1 MPDDDEIE
9 VPDQDTTSVAGK
21 RTEPRCYPVLP
32 VVIHDLDDPSI
43 EGNVQDLSGH
53 GIQIAGIETHVGQK
67 RTFFIEMTGLSEV
80 KPFSFEAECRWVRPA
95 AGDTPIMAGF
105 EILGI
110 TEQDFQELDKI
121 CSSYALAD
129 SHDFGDD

>member
-9 VPDQDTTSVAGK
+9 VPDKDTRSVAGK

-43 EGNVQDLSGH
+43 EGSVQDLSGH
-53 GIQIAGIETHVGQK
+53 GIQIAGIKTQVGQK
-67 RTFFIEMTGLSEV
+67 RTFFIQMSGLGAV
-80 KPFSFEAECRWVRPA
+80 KPFSFEAECRWVRPET
-95 AGDTPIMAGF
+95 GDTPFVAGF

-110 TEQDFQELDKI
+110 TEQDFQELEKI
-121 CSSYALAD
+121 RSSYALTD
-129 SHDFGDD
+129 SYDFGED